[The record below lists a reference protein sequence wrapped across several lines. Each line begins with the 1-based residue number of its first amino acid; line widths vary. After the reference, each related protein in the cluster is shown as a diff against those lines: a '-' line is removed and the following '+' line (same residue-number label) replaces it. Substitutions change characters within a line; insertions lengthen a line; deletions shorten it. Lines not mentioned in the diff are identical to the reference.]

1 MYRSDSKT
9 MSFDSLLRESI
20 HNDFRKDM
28 IRAKELLEAETGVF
42 SSSDND
48 YEIATYKEEGFVI
61 VFYPHT
67 TRSTGNQH
75 IRIRV
80 QGKKKN
86 SDRAHYIMARLK
98 SLDCG
103 CTFSWKGMNHNQLME
118 WNKKFG
124 IE

>member
-1 MYRSDSKT
+1 MK
-9 MSFDSLLRESI
+9 ESI
-20 HNDFRKDM
+20 NNDFRKDM
-28 IRAKELLEAETGVF
+28 IRAKEMLEAEPGVF
-42 SSSDND
+42 SNSENY
-48 YEIATYKEEGFVI
+48 YEIATYKEDGFVI

-80 QGKKKN
+80 QGKAKN
-86 SDRAHYIMARLK
+86 SDRAHYIMAKLK

-103 CTFSWKGMNHNQLME
+103 CTFSWKDINHNQLME